1 MPVYFVQT
9 RRIVVSPLVTFP
21 IDTNTAIG
29 ESIEEQESSPKPI
42 ELGDR
47 STAEMRKHLTKLNTG
62 SLY

>member
-1 MPVYFVQT
+1 
-9 RRIVVSPLVTFP
+9 VVSPLVTFP